1 MFWPVV
7 LPFQIT
13 LVIMGALVLVRT
25 RMAASHGRRPVGT
38 FVMTTGLA
46 MLCFIPSCAG
56 IAFLVDTQ
64 RFGIGHYPTPDAIW
78 NFHAPGLIPKSA
90 TEITIDKFASGHRAK
105 FKISKSDLESWLDE
119 IWKEYGGFSVIQ
131 RELRDN
137 RTVVTADDFPA
148 EFRVYDWKPVAETT
162 LYGGPI
168 SARGGSFEI
177 WYSPSDGIAYQ
188 RCSYW

>member
-13 LVIMGALVLVRT
+13 LVSMGILVIIRT
-25 RMAASHGRRPVGT
+25 GLAASNGRRPVGT

-64 RFGIGHYPTPDAIW
+64 RFGITHYSDHQSIW
-78 NFHAPGLIPKSA
+78 NFHAPKSIPTSA
-90 TEITIDKFASGHRAK
+90 TEITIDKFASGHRAR
-105 FKISKSDLESWLDE
+105 FKISESDLESWLDE
-119 IWKEYGGFSVIQ
+119 IWKEWGDSSVIE
-131 RELRDN
+131 RKFRDD
-137 RTVVTADDFPA
+137 RSVVNATDFLN
-148 EFRVYDWKPVAETT
+148 EFRDYDWKPAAETIR
-162 LYGGPI
+162 YGGPF
-168 SARGGSFEI
+168 SARGGGFEI
-177 WYSPSDGIAYQ
+177 WYSPSEEIAYQ